1 MSKPR
6 ISVIVSVDHRDV
18 LARSIR
24 ALGAQTLPP
33 ADFEVLVIDRH
44 QFEDWAPR
52 LPELVAAT
60 GKPLNVVL
68 HKIDG
73 GGRARANNT
82 GIRRSAA
89 DVLLFTADDFVQQP
103 GSLEAHLRF
112 HETHPDPG
120 FVGVGPGYFSA
131 DRRRSSFARW
141 LEDSGELLGI
151 SFTNGEASVP
161 PDFFYVGNSS
171 VKRALLDLA
180 GTFDEDFPY
189 DAWDDYELGL
199 RFAKHGLH
207 AVYVPGAVAIHDHG
221 YSLAERRVSMHHA
234 GESAAIF
241 ERKYPGPHAWQK
253 RCRRAPWRL
262 ELKAQWCLL
271 KSLLKRDAR
280 ERGRYYRLTLERSF
294 VVAYRR
300 CGGLS
305 R

>member
-18 LARSIR
+18 LARSIL

-33 ADFEVLVIDRH
+33 SDFEVLVVDCH
-44 QFEDWAPR
+44 QFQDWAPR

-82 GIRRSAA
+82 GIRESKA

-103 GSLEAHLRF
+103 ASVEAHLRF
-112 HETHPDPG
+112 HETHPDPE
-120 FVGVGPGYFSA
+120 FVGVGPGYFSD
-131 DRRRSSFARW
+131 DRRRSAFARW
-141 LEDSGELLGI
+141 LEDSGELLGV
-151 SFTNGEASVP
+151 SFTDGKASVP
-161 PDFFYVGNSS
+161 PGFFYVGNSS
-171 VKRALLDLA
+171 VKRALLEQA
-180 GTFDEDFPY
+180 GPFDEDFPY
-189 DAWDDYELGL
+189 DAWEDYELSL
-199 RFAKHGLH
+199 RLAKHGLH
-207 AVYVPGAVAIHDHG
+207 TLYVPEAVAIHDHG
-221 YSLAERRVSMHHA
+221 YSLAERRVSMRHA

-241 ERKYPGPHAWQK
+241 ERKYPGPHPWQK

-262 ELKAQWCLL
+262 ELKAQWWLL
-271 KSLLKRDAR
+271 KSLVKRDGRAR
-280 ERGRYYRLTLERSF
+280 GNYYRFTLERSF
-294 VVAYRR
+294 VAAYRR
-300 CGGLS
+300 HTSL